1 MKRHLITMRVLNS
14 SESNMTNFSIDSEKQ
29 VRIRKPVVS
38 YTFRDDDQSCHIPAE
53 LIFPDYS
60 HSLLDINGEEP
71 LVKVNVNEEYIVS
84 LTDGMG
90 HR

>member
-1 MKRHLITMRVLNS
+1 MRVLNS